1 MVGQAEVQQGTR
13 ASGSQG
19 CRAGAGCPPAPPPSF
34 ASRCGPTLGTL
45 SVGQES
51 VNCGL
56 QRVKEMIFRSH
67 ILGFEKLEDNLKT
80 IGCFEKTKNEVLL
93 LRA

>member
-13 ASGSQG
+13 ASGLRGVGLEQG
-19 CRAGAGCPPAPPPSF
+19 ALPLPHLLLHHGVDPLW
-34 ASRCGPTLGTL
+34 GPYPWAI
-45 SVGQES
+45 
-51 VNCGL
+51 NCGL

-67 ILGFEKLEDNLKT
+67 ILGFEKHEDNLKT